1 MPEQSTVASKEDHLP
16 ALAVLTSGGDA
27 PGMNAAIRAV
37 TKVAASLAVPVWGV
51 EMGFDG
57 LIDGEFRPLTRQSGS
72 NGALTP
78 TAEVEA
84 MGSLGGTSLGSSR
97 CPRFYAREG
106 RAEASRQLEK
116 YSITGLLVIGGNG
129 SLAGAHAL
137 AIEGESPVI
146 GIPASIDNDI
156 GLTREAL
163 GVDTALNTIIEACDR
178 ITDTARSH
186 HRAFIVEVM
195 GRHSGYLAMASAVA
209 AAADG
214 VLLPEHQRNRDEV
227 IEAVTECIVRSFDVA
242 RDKNRVLIIKAEGVP
257 VPTHELVQEV
267 TDRLGGMANVEIR
280 GTVLGHLVRGGN
292 PSFRDR
298 LLAGRFGLVAVHAA
312 LAGRTDLMTG
322 WNLTDRGEPTSDSWI
337 RLFPLADVLTE
348 TESLLDGTSAVTM
361 DRLQRMEAI
370 QGVLAL

>member
-1 MPEQSTVASKEDHLP
+1 LP

-37 TKVAASLAVPVWGV
+37 TKVAASRGTPVWGV
-51 EMGFDG
+51 EMGYDG
-57 LIDGEFRPLTRQSGS
+57 LIDGELRPLTRQIARNGQSGS
-72 NGALTP
+72 MTP

-84 MGSLGGTSLGSSR
+84 MGSLGGTALGSSR
-97 CPRFYAREG
+97 SARFLSREG
-106 RAEASRQLEK
+106 RAQAADHLDK

-129 SLAGAHAL
+129 SMAGAHAL
-137 AIEGESPVI
+137 ASECDVPII

-163 GVDTALNTIIEACDR
+163 GVDSALNTIIEACDR

-186 HRAFIVEVM
+186 RRAFIVEVM

-214 VLLPEHQRNRDEV
+214 VLLPEQQRSREEV
-227 IEAVTECIVRSFDVA
+227 IQSVYECIVKSFDA
-242 RDKNRVLIIKAEGVP
+242 SRDKTRVLIIKSEGVP
-257 VPTHELVQEV
+257 IPSHELVQEV
-267 TDRLGGMANVEIR
+267 LGRLGPGTNIEVR
-280 GTVLGHLVRGGN
+280 STVLGHLVRGGN

-298 LLAGRFGLVAVHAA
+298 LLAGRFGLVAVDAA
-312 LAGRTDLMTG
+312 LKGRTDLMTG
-322 WNLTDRGEPTSDSWI
+322 WNLTDRGEATSDSWI
-337 RLFPLADVLTE
+337 RLFPIGEVLEE
-348 TESLLDGTSAVTM
+348 TRSLLDGSSAVTM
-361 DRLQRMEAI
+361 DRVRRMEAI

>member
-1 MPEQSTVASKEDHLP
+1 
-16 ALAVLTSGGDA
+16 
-27 PGMNAAIRAV
+27 MNAAIRAV
-37 TKVAASLAVPVWGV
+37 TKVAASLGVAMWGV

-57 LIDGEFRPLTRQSGS
+57 LIDGEFRPLTHQSGR

-84 MGSLGGTSLGSSR
+84 MGSLGGTALGSSR
-97 CPRFYAREG
+97 CPRFYTREG
-106 RAEASRQLEK
+106 RAKAIGQLSE

-129 SLAGAHAL
+129 SMAGAHAL
-137 AIEGESPVI
+137 AGEWEAPVI

-214 VLLPEHQRNRDEV
+214 VLLPEHQRSREEV
-227 IEAVTECIVRSFDVA
+227 IEAVTDCIVRSFDA
-242 RDKNRVLIIKAEGVP
+242 TREKNRVLIIKAEGVP
-257 VPTHELVQEV
+257 VPTHELVQAVSE
-267 TDRLGGMANVEIR
+267 RLGPAANVEIR

-298 LLAGRFGLVAVHAA
+298 LLAGRFGLVAVNAA
-312 LAGRTDLMTG
+312 LEGRSDLMTG
-322 WNLTDRGEPTSDSWI
+322 WNLTELGEPTSDSWI
-337 RLFPLADVLTE
+337 RLFRLADVQAE
-348 TESLLDGTSAVTM
+348 TQLLLDGTSAVTM
-361 DRLQRMEAI
+361 DRVRRMESI
-370 QGVLAL
+370 QGALAL

>member
-1 MPEQSTVASKEDHLP
+1 MPAI
-16 ALAVLTSGGDA
+16 AVLTSGGDA

-37 TKVAASLAVPVWGV
+37 TKVAASLGVPVWGV
-51 EMGFDG
+51 EMGYDG
-57 LIDGEFRPLTRQSGS
+57 LIDGEFRPMTRQSGR
-72 NGALTP
+72 NGAMSP

-84 MGSLGGTSLGSSR
+84 MGNLGGTALGSSR
-97 CPRFYAREG
+97 CARFFTREG
-106 RAEASRQLEK
+106 RAEAIRQLEK
-116 YSITGLLVIGGNG
+116 YSITGLVVIGGNG
-129 SLAGAHAL
+129 SMAGAHAL
-137 AIEGESPVI
+137 ASETEIPII

-214 VLLPEHQRNRDEV
+214 VLLPEQRRNRDEV
-227 IEAVTECIVRSFDVA
+227 IDAVTDCISRSFDA
-242 RDKNRVLIIKAEGVP
+242 SRDKNRVLIIKAEGVS

-267 TDRLGGMANVEIR
+267 TQRLGPAANVELR

-298 LLAGRFGLVAVHAA
+298 LLAGRFGLVAVDAS
-312 LAGRTDLMTG
+312 LRGRSDVMTG
-322 WNLTDRGEPTSDSWI
+322 WNLTDRGEQTSDSWI
-337 RLFPLADVLTE
+337 RLFPLAEVLLE

-361 DRLQRMEAI
+361 DRVKRMEAI